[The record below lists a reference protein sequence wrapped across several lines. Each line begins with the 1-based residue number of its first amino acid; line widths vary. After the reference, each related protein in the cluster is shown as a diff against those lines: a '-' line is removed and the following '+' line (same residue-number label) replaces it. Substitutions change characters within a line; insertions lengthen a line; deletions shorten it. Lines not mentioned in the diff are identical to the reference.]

1 MNQRVLRVLEFDK
14 IKHRL
19 LQHASTA
26 MGKEKIQA
34 LFPSTRLAEVQ
45 TWQQATEEGRTVYRL
60 KGLIPLGGVRDIR
73 EAVKRAS
80 LGGVLNAKELLDTAD
95 TIMAGRRLKRF
106 LFTVDE
112 ESEQGIPILT
122 GYAAMVSD
130 LKELEDE
137 IRECIDSN
145 GEITDHASPDLRR
158 IRSELR
164 EAQVRVKTK
173 LESMIRS
180 STYQKMLQEPIITI
194 RNDRFCLPVKAEYR
208 GSFGGMIHDQSAS
221 GATLFIEPE
230 EVVAINNRVR
240 ELEIKEQREIEKI
253 LARLSASVG
262 KCADELQAGLEALA
276 EIDFIHAKAMYAHE
290 MRAVK
295 PILNEEGK
303 IRLKKA
309 RHPLLD
315 PDTAVPIDVRLGIDF
330 SLLVITGPNT
340 GGKTVTLKTVG
351 LLTLMAMSGLQIPAL
366 DGSELSV
373 FDEVFADIGDE
384 QSIEQNL
391 STFSSHMTNI
401 IDILEQVDFRSLVL
415 FDELGAGTDPAEG
428 AALAMAI
435 LDFLVARGAKTIATT
450 HYSELKAYAY
460 NNEEAINAS
469 MEFDVESL
477 RPTYRLL
484 IGVPGRSNAFAIS
497 ERLGLRKE
505 IIERAKA
512 KLNAEDAQ
520 VDDMIR
526 QLEKNQRIAEKE
538 RQEAER
544 LRKELE
550 AVREEFQAERDR
562 FLQQRERMIERAEE
576 SARAIVSKAEREA
589 NEILEELRRMRREA
603 ELSYKEHELIEL
615 KKKLEGAAPTRRERR
630 QLRKAAST
638 KEIRPGDTVLV
649 LTVNQK
655 GTVLE
660 VNEREVLVQI
670 GMMKTKV
677 KKEDLQW
684 IESGQKQVAKQ
695 VVTRVGHQAPAR
707 AQMDLDLRGETVE
720 EAILEI
726 DKFLDYAVLNG
737 FSEVSIIHGKGT
749 GALRAGVQQ
758 YLRKHPQVKSFRP
771 GVYGE
776 GGTGVTVVTLK

>member
-1 MNQRVLRVLEFDK
+1 MNERVLRILEFDK

-19 LQHASTA
+19 MQHASTT
-26 MGKEKIQA
+26 MGREKAEA
-34 LFPSTRLAEVQ
+34 LKPSSHFEEVQ

-60 KGLIPLGGVRDIR
+60 KGLIPLGGIRDIR

-80 LGGVLNAKELLDTAD
+80 IGASLNAKELLDIAD
-95 TIMAGRRLKRF
+95 TVMAGRRLKKF
-106 LFTVDE
+106 LFTIDE
-112 ESEQGIPILT
+112 EYDQGVPILT
-122 GYAAMVSD
+122 GYAAMISD

-137 IRECIDSN
+137 IRECIDQN
-145 GEITDHASPDLRR
+145 GEIVDHASPDLRR

-164 EAQVRVKTK
+164 DAHARVKEK

-180 STYQKMLQEPIITI
+180 SFYQKMLQEPIITI
-194 RNDRFCLPVKAEYR
+194 RNDRYCIPVKAEYR
-208 GSFGGMIHDQSAS
+208 GTFGGIVHDQSAS

-230 EVVAINNRVR
+230 EVVAINNRVQ
-240 ELEIKEQREIEKI
+240 ELEIKEQREIERI
-253 LARLSASVG
+253 LAKLSASVG
-262 KCADELQAGLEALA
+262 KYTEELQAGLEALA
-276 EIDFIHAKAMYAHE
+276 EIDFIHAKAVLANE
-290 MRAVK
+290 MRAAK
-295 PILNEEGK
+295 PILNAQGK
-303 IRLKKA
+303 IRLKHA

-315 PDTAVPIDVRLGIDF
+315 PETAVPIDVRLGDDF

-373 FDEVFADIGDE
+373 FDKVFADIGDE

-415 FDELGAGTDPAEG
+415 FDELGAGTDPTEG

-435 LDFLVARGAKTIATT
+435 LDFLVSRGAKTIATT

-497 ERLGLRKE
+497 ERLGLRQDV
-505 IIERAKA
+505 IERAKT
-512 KLNAEDAQ
+512 KLNAEDVQ
-520 VDDMIR
+520 VDDLIR
-526 QLEKNQRIAEKE
+526 QLEKNQLIAEKE
-538 RQEAER
+538 RREAER
-544 LRKELE
+544 LRRELE
-550 AVREEFQAERDR
+550 EERAKFEAEREK
-562 FLQQRERMIERAEE
+562 FLQQRERIIELAEE
-576 SARAIVSKAEREA
+576 KARTVISKAEREA
-589 NEILEELRRMRREA
+589 AEILEELRRMRREA

-615 KKKLEGAAPTRRERR
+615 KKKLENAAPTRRERR
-630 QLRKAAST
+630 RLRKASAA
-638 KEIRPGDTVLV
+638 KEIHPGDTVVV
-649 LTVNQK
+649 LTFNQK

-660 VNEREVLVQI
+660 VNERDVLVQI
-670 GMMKTKV
+670 GAMKTKV
-677 KKEDLQW
+677 KKDDLQPTD
-684 IESGQKQVAKQ
+684 QPKQETRP
-695 VVTRVGHQAPAR
+695 VVTRSHQTAPTR
-707 AQMDLDLRGETVE
+707 VQMDLDLRGETVE

-726 DKFLDYAVLNG
+726 DKFLDNAVLHG

-758 YLRKHPQVKSFRP
+758 FLRKHPQVKSFRP
-771 GVYGE
+771 GVHGE
-776 GGTGVTVVTLK
+776 GGTGVTIVTLK

>member
-1 MNQRVLRVLEFDK
+1 MNERVLRVLEFDK

-19 LQHASTA
+19 MQHASTT
-26 MGKEKIQA
+26 MGREKAEA
-34 LFPSTRLAEVQ
+34 LKPSSHFEEVQ
-45 TWQQATEEGRTVYRL
+45 TWQQATEEGRTVCRL
-60 KGLIPLGGVRDIR
+60 KGLIPLGGIRDIR

-80 LGGVLNAKELLDTAD
+80 IGASLNAKELLDIAD
-95 TIMAGRRLKRF
+95 TVMAGRRLKKF
-106 LFTVDE
+106 LFTIDE
-112 ESEQGIPILT
+112 EYDQGVPILT
-122 GYAAMVSD
+122 GYAAMISD

-137 IRECIDSN
+137 IRECIDQN
-145 GEITDHASPDLRR
+145 GEIVDHASPDLRR

-164 EAQVRVKTK
+164 DAHARVKEK

-180 STYQKMLQEPIITI
+180 SFYQKMLQEPIITI
-194 RNDRFCLPVKAEYR
+194 RNDRYCIPVKAEYR
-208 GSFGGMIHDQSAS
+208 GTFGGIVHDQSAS

-230 EVVAINNRVR
+230 DVVTINNRVR
-240 ELEIKEQREIEKI
+240 ELEIKEQREIERI
-253 LARLSASVG
+253 LAKLSACVG
-262 KCADELQAGLEALA
+262 RYTEELQAGLEALA
-276 EIDFIHAKAMYAHE
+276 EIDFIHAKAVLANE
-290 MRAVK
+290 MRAAK
-295 PILNEEGK
+295 PILNAQGK
-303 IRLKKA
+303 ICLKHA

-315 PDTAVPIDVRLGIDF
+315 PETAVPIDVRLGDDF

-373 FDEVFADIGDE
+373 FDKVFADIGDE

-415 FDELGAGTDPAEG
+415 FDELGAGTDPTEG

-435 LDFLVARGAKTIATT
+435 LDFLVSRGAKTIATT
-450 HYSELKAYAY
+450 HYNELKAYAY

-497 ERLGLRKE
+497 ERLGLRQDV
-505 IIERAKA
+505 IERAKT
-512 KLNAEDAQ
+512 KLNEEDVQ
-520 VDDMIR
+520 VDDLIR
-526 QLEKNQRIAEKE
+526 QLEKNQLIAEKE
-538 RQEAER
+538 RREAER
-544 LRKELE
+544 LRRELE
-550 AVREEFQAERDR
+550 EERAKFEAEREK
-562 FLQQRERMIERAEE
+562 FLQQRERIIELAEE
-576 SARAIVSKAEREA
+576 KARTVVNKAEREA
-589 NEILEELRRMRREA
+589 AEILEELRRMRREA

-615 KKKLEGAAPTRRERR
+615 KKKLENAAPTRRERR
-630 QLRKAAST
+630 RLRKATAA
-638 KEIRPGDTVLV
+638 KEIHPGDTVVV
-649 LTVNQK
+649 LTFNQK

-660 VNEREVLVQI
+660 VNERDVLVQI
-670 GMMKTKV
+670 GAMKTKV
-677 KKEDLQW
+677 KKDDLQPTD
-684 IESGQKQVAKQ
+684 QPKQEARP
-695 VVTRVGHQAPAR
+695 VVTRSHQNAPTR
-707 AQMDLDLRGETVE
+707 VQMDLDLRGETVE

-726 DKFLDYAVLNG
+726 DKFLDNAVLHG

-758 YLRKHPQVKSFRP
+758 FLRKHPQVKSFRP
-771 GVYGE
+771 GVHGE
-776 GGTGVTVVTLK
+776 GGTGVTIVTLK